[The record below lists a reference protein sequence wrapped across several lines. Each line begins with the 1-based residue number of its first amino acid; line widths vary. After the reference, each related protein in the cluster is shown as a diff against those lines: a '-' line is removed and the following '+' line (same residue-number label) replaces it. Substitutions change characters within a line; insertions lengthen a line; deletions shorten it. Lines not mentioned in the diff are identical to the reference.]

1 MPSDGRLSIAQLL
14 TPQTVR
20 VRMEGAE
27 KAEVLGAVIDLL
39 EGAADVVDLDQV
51 RRDVLSRE
59 RQMSTGVGMGLAL
72 PHARSSA
79 VTDTV
84 AAFATTASGVPFAA
98 HDGQPV
104 SMIFLL
110 VGPEAER
117 GRHIRLLGRISRLM
131 NRDDFRRQLSEA
143 TTSDEA
149 LTLFRDAEAE
159 FTM

>member
-1 MPSDGRLSIAQLL
+1 
-14 TPQTVR
+14 
-20 VRMEGAE
+20 
-27 KAEVLGAVIDLL
+27 
-39 EGAADVVDLDQV
+39 
-51 RRDVLSRE
+51 
-59 RQMSTGVGMGLAL
+59 
-72 PHARSSA
+72 
-79 VTDTV
+79 
-84 AAFATTASGVPFAA
+84 
-98 HDGQPV
+98 
-104 SMIFLL
+104 MIFLL